1 MIQEIDIAKRYK
13 GLLNSSELSGHNSN
27 GRCYGMSLKW
37 ITDSLDGMISTA
49 ANRNQGFSLSALEDF
64 YIYANMVQ
72 STIHNGVGL
81 ETACKTL
88 DSYHLLN
95 GKTNKFNKA
104 VIRYNLIR
112 GMGISDKLDNLIKR
126 PEGNAGE
133 AILLITHDKGHAY
146 ESLHATALIC
156 DGKKVYYFNPNRGV
170 FLMESHDN
178 LQTILKHLKTNFHH
192 DQCTSYGIASM
203 LINLSDKSGIRPLD
217 IVHSHNQWVI

>member
-1 MIQEIDIAKRYK
+1 MIHEINIAKRYK
-13 GLLNSSELSGHNSN
+13 GLLNDSELSSYHSN

-49 ANRNQGFSLSALEDF
+49 ANRNQGFSLSAFEDF

-72 STIHNGVGL
+72 STIRNGVGL
-81 ETACKTL
+81 ETACKVL

-112 GMGISDKLDNLIKR
+112 GMDISYKLDSMIKR

-133 AILLITHDKGHAY
+133 AILLITHDKGNAHK
-146 ESLHATALIC
+146 SLHATALIC
-156 DGKKVYYFNPNRGV
+156 DGEKIYYFNPNDGV
-170 FLMESHDN
+170 FLMESNDN
-178 LQTILKHLKTNFHH
+178 LQTILRHLKTNFHH
-192 DQCTSYGIASM
+192 DQCTSYRLASM

-217 IVHSHNQWVI
+217 IVHSHNRWVI